1 MELELAHSES
11 KPTFGDASGHDG
23 AAPASK
29 RPREEAAPP
38 RSLALE
44 DPAAAVYDARQPA
57 KSTPA
62 GTPPGGPPSA
72 ADQEQQPQLTQ
83 PQPTQPQ
90 PTQPQP
96 TQPQP
101 TQQMQQPQPP
111 SAELLAP
118 NPENPYALP
127 KLSGNL
133 EQREQEQ
140 MVLDTLQAKFRSKQL
155 TRRWLQEEAQ
165 NGEGTASDVVLDE
178 DDGGAA
184 ASAANMWS
192 GFSQAMQQHQAQAQ
206 AAQVQMQS
214 GMGYMIQ
221 DGRMQMQQQ
230 QQHQQQQQQQQ
241 QQGQQMQGQHGR
253 MHSMQQMAPQ
263 VSNTARPS
271 KPSKKRSRKVSRQ
284 PARDPAIMATRPTLK
299 GNYDPDKLTWCR
311 TNLFTKRRSRNVE
324 NIYCYCA
331 EHMPDEPCVQVH
343 TRTCT
348 CIHAR
353 AASPWHLL
361 LADTSCR
368 VVSCRVVSCRVVSC
382 RVVSCRDVM

>member
-11 KPTFGDASGHDG
+11 KSTFGDASGHDG

-44 DPAAAVYDARQPA
+44 DPAAAVYDAKQPV

-72 ADQEQQPQLTQ
+72 ADQEQQPQ
-83 PQPTQPQ
+83 PTQPQ

-101 TQQMQQPQPP
+101 TQQTQMPQPQPP

-221 DGRMQMQQQ
+221 DGRMQMQM
-230 QQHQQQQQQQQ
+230 QQQ
-241 QQGQQMQGQHGR
+241 QQGQQMQGQHGDR

-348 CIHAR
+348 HAR
-353 AASPWHLL
+353 AASPWPLL

-368 VVSCRVVSCRVVSC
+368 VVSSRDVVS
-382 RVVSCRDVM
+382 